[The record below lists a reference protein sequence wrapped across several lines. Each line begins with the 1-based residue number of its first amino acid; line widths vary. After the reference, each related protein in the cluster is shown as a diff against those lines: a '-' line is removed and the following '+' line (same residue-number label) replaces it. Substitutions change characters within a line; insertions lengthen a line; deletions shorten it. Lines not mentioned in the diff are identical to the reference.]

1 MRALRICRRCRKRLA
16 EACVCDAMA
25 ASQLRGRLIPM
36 ADARKRRVSAVE
48 PMKLGL
54 AEAARP
60 LSAAHWVRGMDFAFF
75 DFAFFAGSGPSDT
88 KPEKD
93 CIRTSFPPIQN

>member
-60 LSAAHWVRGMDFAFF
+60 LSAAHWVRGMEFAILCSVCTSVAHRIQPSSPHS
-75 DFAFFAGSGPSDT
+75 AFL
-88 KPEKD
+88 
-93 CIRTSFPPIQN
+93 

>member
-1 MRALRICRRCRKRLA
+1 MRALLFGYAVAVASALHTRA
-16 EACVCDAMA
+16 YDAMA
-25 ASQLRGRLIPM
+25 ANQLRGRLIPM

-60 LSAAHWVRGMDFAFF
+60 LSAAHWVRGM
-75 DFAFFAGSGPSDT
+75 
-88 KPEKD
+88 
-93 CIRTSFPPIQN
+93 